1 MQNNKNTKV
10 KTTILID
17 KTLKKLAK
25 VFAIQNDMTFGELV
39 EKALE
44 EKLVTNS

>member
-1 MQNNKNTKV
+1 MQEKKKQKV

-17 KTLKKLAK
+17 KTLKKFAK
-25 VFAIQNDMTFGELV
+25 MYAIQNDMSLCELV

-44 EKLVTNS
+44 EKLVSK

>member
-1 MQNNKNTKV
+1 MQEKKKQRV

-17 KTLKKLAK
+17 RTLKKFAK
-25 VFAIQNDMTFGELV
+25 LYAIQNDMSLCELV

-44 EKLVTNS
+44 EKLLSK